1 MVEQAELLKVVGS
14 LIDDNDSLKRDNA
27 ELQSLLAEA
36 REDIQ
41 HMQEELEEQRA
52 NPTSLGGGA
61 SISVCLSASRL
72 TAPCSIGF
80 PWATGSFWQRPGVIH
95 DGKVGRCMALF
106 V

>member
-36 REDIQ
+36 REDMQ
-41 HMQEELEEQRA
+41 HLQEELDEQRA
-52 NPTSLGGGA
+52 NPISLGGGA
-61 SISVCLSASRL
+61 SI
-72 TAPCSIGF
+72 
-80 PWATGSFWQRPGVIH
+80 PGCMSTSWL
-95 DGKVGRCMALF
+95 DGV